1 MDRAA
6 LDLLHQCEQAR
17 GCGSDFPTI
26 WRTILKVHP
35 LVTGLPGHEVRDGE
49 ALIVVRLLT
58 GQRLASSSSG
68 FRFI

>member
-6 LDLLHQCEQAR
+6 LDLLHQCELAR
-17 GCGSDFPTI
+17 GRGSDFPTI
-26 WRTILKVHP
+26 WLTILKAHP

-58 GQRLASSSSG
+58 GERLASSPHG

>member
-6 LDLLHQCEQAR
+6 LDLLHQCELAR
-17 GCGSDFPTI
+17 GRGSDFPTI
-26 WRTILKVHP
+26 WLTILRTHP
-35 LVTGLPGHEVRDGE
+35 LVTGLPGHEVRNGE

-58 GQRLASSSSG
+58 GEKLASSPLG